1 MHLFTKPRF
10 LLSFAVFMLAI
21 MAMHIWLLYTQ
32 GLPLQI
38 VIVEPIIS
46 AAVITIL
53 CYLQSNM
60 LGYYTPQQSRQLFI
74 IAWALAFTLAWLA
87 ITYGGMYIY
96 FKNNINYIS
105 FYKNTIVLRIFFG
118 WQFIS
123 AVGFYNT
130 LWQAQQHELN
140 TQSRED
146 EINRIANNAELHKLR
161 QQIQPHFLFNSLN
174 SINALIGQQPK
185 EARGMIE
192 KLSEFL
198 RATLKKEE
206 RELITLQDELKYVQL
221 YLDIEKVRFGT
232 RLQAIINVQPEA
244 NALLLPNLILQPILE
259 NAIKYGLY
267 NTVEN
272 VLININALV
281 DNNYLVLAISNP
293 TGDDTSA
300 NKGTGFGLKSIE
312 KRLQIIY
319 NQNNL
324 LSTSLHHNIFT
335 TTIKIPI

>member
-1 MHLFTKPRF
+1 M
-10 LLSFAVFMLAI
+10 MAI
-21 MAMHIWLLYTQ
+21 IAMHIWLLHIQ
-32 GLPLQI
+32 GLPLQL
-38 VIVEPIIS
+38 VIAEPIIS
-46 AAVITIL
+46 GAVITIL

-74 IAWALAFTLAWLA
+74 IAWALAFTMAWLA
-87 ITYGGMYIY
+87 ITYGGMFIY
-96 FKNNINYIS
+96 FKNNIAYIL
-105 FYKNTIVLRIFFG
+105 FYKTTIVLRLFFG

-140 TQSRED
+140 TQTRED
-146 EINRIANNAELHKLR
+146 AINRIANDAELHKLR

-221 YLDIEKVRFGT
+221 YLDIEKVRFGS
-232 RLQAIINVQPEA
+232 RLQAIVNVHPTA
-244 NALLLPNLILQPILE
+244 NTWLLPNLILQPILE

-272 VLININALV
+272 VLIHINAIV
-281 DNNYLVLAISNP
+281 ENNYLVIAISNP
-293 TGDDTSA
+293 TGTETA
-300 NKGTGFGLKSIE
+300 ATKGTGFGLKSIQ

-319 NQNNL
+319 NQSNL
-324 LSTSLHHNIFT
+324 LSTSLVQNTFT

>member
-1 MHLFTKPRF
+1 MSFTI
-10 LLSFAVFMLAI
+10 FMLAI

-38 VIVEPIIS
+38 VIAEPVIS

-60 LGYYTPQQSRQLFI
+60 LGYYTPQQTRQLFI
-74 IAWALAFTLAWLA
+74 ITWALAFTMAWLA

-96 FKNNINYIS
+96 FKNNSSYFV
-105 FYKNTIVLRIFFG
+105 FYKNTVVLRLFFG

-146 EINRIANNAELHKLR
+146 EINRIANDAELHKLR

-185 EARGMIE
+185 DARSMIE

-206 RELITLQDELKYVQL
+206 RELVTLQDELKYVQL
-221 YLDIEKVRFGT
+221 YLDIEKVRFGA
-232 RLQAIINVQPEA
+232 RLQANIEVHPSA
-244 NALLLPNLILQPILE
+244 NMHLLPNLILQPILE

-272 VLININALV
+272 VVININVHVA
-281 DNNYLVLAISNP
+281 NNYLTLSISNP
-293 TGDDTSA
+293 TGTDIAA
-300 NKGTGFGLKSIE
+300 NKGTGFGLKSIQ

-319 NQNNL
+319 NQSNL
-324 LSTSLHHNIFT
+324 LSTSLSNNIFT
-335 TTIKIPI
+335 TTIKIPV